1 MLKEKQDY
9 ELLYQITHEMLSADR
24 SLSERL
30 ERALAHLAA
39 RGMERGIIAIHDPVK
54 NEISVEISHGLS
66 ASQHRRGRYRPGEG
80 VVGKVL
86 ERNEPFLISRI
97 GDEPQFLDRTCSRRD
112 LDWSSIAFLCVP
124 ISSTSASGKNVIG
137 TLSVDRAWQSNA
149 VLEEDVRLLTVIAM
163 LIGDA
168 VKNYRDHR
176 EEVLSL
182 QREKERLEGR
192 SRNSLRP
199 EYIIGTHHAMAH
211 VFNLIEQVAP
221 SSSTVLIRGES
232 GTGKELV
239 ARAVHDASR
248 RRDKAFVSVNCAALP
263 EQLVASELF
272 GHVRG
277 AYTGAESSRKGRFEL
292 ADGGTIFLDEIGEI
306 SPTIQVKLLRILQA
320 GELDRLGD
328 EKSRRVDVRV
338 IAATNANLERAIE
351 EGRFRQ
357 DLYYRLDVFPIY
369 LPPLRERKSDITLL
383 VDHFIEKYAGIHNRS
398 VARVSTPAIELL
410 TSYHWPGNVREL
422 ENCIARAVLLTQDGV
437 VRAHHLPP
445 TLQTGGSSGTTKSG
459 SLEQMM
465 MSYERE
471 ILIEAMKNAAGNQA
485 AAARALA
492 TTPRILSYRLR
503 KHGLHE
509 SARPGD

>member
-1 MLKEKQDY
+1 
-9 ELLYQITHEMLSADR
+9 
-24 SLSERL
+24 
-30 ERALAHLAA
+30 
-39 RGMERGIIAIHDPVK
+39 
-54 NEISVEISHGLS
+54 
-66 ASQHRRGRYRPGEG
+66 
-80 VVGKVL
+80 
-86 ERNEPFLISRI
+86 
-97 GDEPQFLDRTCSRRD
+97 
-112 LDWSSIAFLCVP
+112 
-124 ISSTSASGKNVIG
+124 
-137 TLSVDRAWQSNA
+137 
-149 VLEEDVRLLTVIAM
+149 M

-176 EEVLSL
+176 DEIVSL
-182 QREKERLEGR
+182 QREKERLEVQ
-192 SRNSLRP
+192 SRKPPRP
-199 EYIIGTHHAMAH
+199 EYIIGTHHAMVD
-211 VFNLIEQVAP
+211 VFQLIEHVAP

-239 ARAVHDASR
+239 ARAVHEASR

-306 SPTIQVKLLRILQA
+306 SPTIQVKLLRILQE

-338 IAATNANLERAIE
+338 IAATNANLEKAIE
-351 EGRFRQ
+351 EGRFRR

-369 LPPLRERKSDITLL
+369 MPPLRERKSDITLL
-383 VDHFIEKYAGIHNRS
+383 ADHFIEKYAVIHNRS
-398 VARVSTPAIELL
+398 VARISTPAIELL

-422 ENCIARAVLLTQDGV
+422 ENCVARAVLLTQDGV

-465 MSYERE
+465 MTYERE
-471 ILIEAMKNAAGNQA
+471 ILIEAMKNAGGNQA
-485 AAARALA
+485 GAARALA

-509 SARPGD
+509 AFRPGG